1 MCTSRIIKKK
11 SRTHCENISECQRQ
25 KKKKKK
31 IFKVTGENTGN
42 LGKIDEMAEFPDLTM
57 GMMETRK
64 HQC

>member
-1 MCTSRIIKKK
+1 MPKT
-11 SRTHCENISECQRQ
+11 

-42 LGKIDEMAEFPDLTM
+42 LGKIDEMAEFLDLTM

>member
-1 MCTSRIIKKK
+1 M
-11 SRTHCENISECQRQ
+11 RTFQNA
-25 KKKKKK
+25 KDKKKK